1 MEFLVVLDPADCGA
15 GINCTWINGFSNPL
29 FVRGSDFTS
38 PCGFENPSFRLP
50 SVSSSPHFSFSHTI
64 NSIFI
69 HLSILSSLNGK
80 LLFEIWWMDK
90 WDFFFSF
97 LNRLSWQSNNKLVI
111 LWRRNVFLSHA
122 CAYIDVYGEGR
133 LQTRIVLSSRSS
145 LVFIPVS
152 QVCFADKAR
161 LITMIDH
168 SRITL
173 RSCVTGHSH
182 GKQPYVFVNRS
193 ENWPTSR
200 PRNYLQLSV
209 TLCRG
214 RVIAIKHSII
224 GWK

>member
-29 FVRGSDFTS
+29 FVRGSDFAS

-111 LWRRNVFLSHA
+111 LWRRNDILVARVCIYRCIWGRKITDTYRVIISFLS
-122 CAYIDVYGEGR
+122 
-133 LQTRIVLSSRSS
+133 RIHPRFPS
-145 LVFIPVS
+145 LFRRQSTINNN
-152 QVCFADKAR
+152 D
-161 LITMIDH
+161 
-168 SRITL
+168 
-173 RSCVTGHSH
+173 
-182 GKQPYVFVNRS
+182 
-193 ENWPTSR
+193 WP
-200 PRNYLQLSV
+200 
-209 TLCRG
+209 
-214 RVIAIKHSII
+214 
-224 GWK
+224 